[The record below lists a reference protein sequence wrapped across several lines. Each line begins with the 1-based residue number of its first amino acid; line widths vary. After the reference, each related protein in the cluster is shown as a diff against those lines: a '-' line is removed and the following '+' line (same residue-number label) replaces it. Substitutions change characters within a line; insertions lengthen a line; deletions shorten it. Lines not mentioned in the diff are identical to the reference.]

1 MPMGKNERKE
11 MLIGPDR
18 GLIPLLKSIE
28 LGDNY
33 QIQKKWKAYV
43 YVIHFS
49 FHHHHGELFGENW
62 VIAPKLSKTAFGEA
76 KQQK

>member
-33 QIQKKWKAYV
+33 
-43 YVIHFS
+43 
-49 FHHHHGELFGENW
+49 
-62 VIAPKLSKTAFGEA
+62 
-76 KQQK
+76 